1 MRDIDKEVKRM
12 SRVPFRKSPLWNNI
26 GEVAVQTGNF
36 TLSVYQSALFTVF
49 DAISP
54 GTAFR

>member
-1 MRDIDKEVKRM
+1 M